1 MTELTPAQRRDLRA
15 RAHHLSPVAS
25 VAAKGLSPA
34 VLAEIERALQAHELI
49 KVRVYGTERTQ
60 RDALMNE
67 LCAALEAAPVQHIG
81 NILIIW
87 RERREISS
95 TVTAAT
101 AKTGR
106 AARPSSAK
114 SAAGFAAAAR
124 RAALTQ
130 AAQKKNR
137 LGRTGATTR
146 TKGSVLPGR
155 KK

>member
-25 VAAKGLSPA
+25 IAANGLSPA

-60 RDALMNE
+60 RDALLND
-67 LCAALEAAPVQHIG
+67 LCAALDAAPVQHIG
-81 NILIIW
+81 NILIVW
-87 RERREISS
+87 RQRREEAP
-95 TVTAAT
+95 AAT
-101 AKTGR
+101 AAAPKSGR
-106 AARPSSAK
+106 AARPSTAK

-124 RAALTQ
+124 RAALAQ
-130 AAQKKNR
+130 AAQAKKHPAR
-137 LGRTGATTR
+137 SGAGTR
-146 TKGSVLPGR
+146 FKRSAGPSR

>member
-1 MTELTPAQRRDLRA
+1 MSELTPAQRRDLRA

-25 VAAKGLSPA
+25 VASNGLSPA

-49 KVRVYGTERTQ
+49 KVRVYGTERDE
-60 RDALMNE
+60 RDALMKE
-67 LCAALEAAPVQHIG
+67 LCTALGAAPVQHIG
-81 NILIIW
+81 NILIVW
-87 RERREISS
+87 RERREEER
-95 TVTAAT
+95 AAAAPA

-106 AARPSSAK
+106 AARPSTAK

-130 AAQKKNR
+130 AAQAKNR
-137 LGRTGATTR
+137 KTRGAAGGRYKPAAPST
-146 TKGSVLPGR
+146 R